1 MSNPLETDDK
11 SIVSVL
17 LYQFLQGKS
26 AYSSF
31 KQFNKVVKDNF
42 ISLDDF
48 EFWFNRFVIGKF
60 DEKDEIFWI
69 SDFKN
74 MLSDDKHCLRACIFF
89 EYLKEIQMKSDFRHD
104 DMFAAYKRMNEVIDI
119 DYPEFDFC
127 FYRFLRGEFDLD
139 FECNPAQICSF
150 SDLPFETVRKII
162 KKLNFLER
170 CRIRNLSYNLRNI
183 VDDTK
188 IGMDRIDIL
197 FNYVR
202 ISVDIKIHFF
212 KYFRI
217 RDTCVVEYGP
227 QRKEFKGENFLEF
240 ASNDLSILLSTSK
253 IDNLNITISDI
264 ESFINFEN
272 ILSSLNTKLHAKQLS
287 LTIPSVGQFV
297 KILSYLKPETLEAVK
312 IEYDHWFNDELE
324 QEKALRLQASI
335 FPSPVEYLIN
345 FPNIRGVQFR
355 YIDSLQLEKIKEALL
370 KLHNMKSLYFRL
382 THDYRI
388 DVNEMNNIFG
398 PIEADGVRHLE
409 IPNSNAYYEIIAD
422 WFGMS
427 IKKRNH

>member
-1 MSNPLETDDK
+1 
-11 SIVSVL
+11 
-17 LYQFLQGKS
+17 
-26 AYSSF
+26 
-31 KQFNKVVKDNF
+31 
-42 ISLDDF
+42 
-48 EFWFNRFVIGKF
+48 
-60 DEKDEIFWI
+60 
-69 SDFKN
+69 
-74 MLSDDKHCLRACIFF
+74 
-89 EYLKEIQMKSDFRHD
+89 MKSDFRHD
-104 DMFAAYKRMNEVIDI
+104 DMFAAYERMSKVIDI

-127 FYRFLRGEFDLD
+127 FYRFLRGEFDLN
-139 FECNPAQICSF
+139 FEYNPEQIPSF
-150 SDLPFETVRKII
+150 SDLPFETVRKIV

-188 IGMDRIDIL
+188 IGMDLIDIRL
-197 FNYVR
+197 NYLR
-202 ISVDIKIHFF
+202 ISVDVKAYLF

-240 ASNDLSILLSTSK
+240 ASSDLSILLSTSK
-253 IDNLNITISDI
+253 IDHLNITISDI

-272 ILSSLNTKLHAKQLS
+272 ILSSLNAKLHVKQLS
-287 LTIPSVGQFV
+287 LTIPSIGQFV
-297 KILSYLKPETLEAVK
+297 EILSYLKPETLEDVK
-312 IEYDHWFNDELE
+312 IEYDHWFNDQLE
-324 QEKALRLQASI
+324 QTKALRLQASI
-335 FPSPVEYLIN
+335 SPVEYLIN

-398 PIEADGVRHLE
+398 PIEVGGAHHLD
-409 IPNSNAYYEIIAD
+409 IPNTNAYYEIIAD